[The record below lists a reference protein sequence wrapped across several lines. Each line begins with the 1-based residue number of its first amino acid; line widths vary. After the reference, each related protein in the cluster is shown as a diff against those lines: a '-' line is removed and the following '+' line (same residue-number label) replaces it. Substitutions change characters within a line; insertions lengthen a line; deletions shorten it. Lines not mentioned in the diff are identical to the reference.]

1 MIIVFKYYHVS
12 NVWFWVYKEIK
23 YNWIDK
29 NCYQVLLDHSICQLI
44 LEILEIQENHITIVT
59 MAFVFL
65 DSLLGEGRMNDWF
78 DWYIDEG
85 LYQLCCQ
92 PNIKKI
98 IQKIIDIH
106 KGSSTEVATL
116 GNNIISK
123 LEVFNNTLYY
133 VLYNKQ
139 FIHSFV
145 LIKKLLSNN

>member
-1 MIIVFKYYHVS
+1 
-12 NVWFWVYKEIK
+12 
-23 YNWIDK
+23 
-29 NCYQVLLDHSICQLI
+29 
-44 LEILEIQENHITIVT
+44 

-145 LIKKLLSNN
+145 LMKLLLSNNYNITSNISNSY

>member
-1 MIIVFKYYHVS
+1 MIIVFKYYHVY

-145 LIKKLLSNN
+145 LMKKLLSNN